1 MSLNNRP
8 QLLKDGALIDD
19 PFVVLG
25 AEDTITDGPVIVSPD
40 RFAQADQPGRR
51 IGLSIANTLDV
62 HTIANLLPRVETVVL
77 NFPKFTDGRAYS
89 QARLLRERL
98 NYRGELRAT
107 GQVLPDQL
115 AFMIRCGF
123 DAFVLA
129 KGDPIESWQ
138 RAKTTFS
145 GSYQPAAD
153 DRRPAFIR
161 RRNQG

>member
-1 MSLNNRP
+1 MPLNNRP
-8 QLLKDGALIDD
+8 QVLKDGALADD
-19 PFVVLG
+19 PFITIG
-25 AEDTITDGPVIVSPD
+25 ADEPIADGPVIISPD
-40 RFAQADQPGRR
+40 RFAEADQPGRR
-51 IGLSIANTLDV
+51 IGLSLSNTLDV
-62 HTIANLLPRVETVVL
+62 HSIANLLPRVETVVL

-89 QARLLRERL
+89 QARVLRERL
-98 NYRGELRAT
+98 DYRGELRAT

-115 AFMIRCGF
+115 AFMLRCGF

-161 RRNQG
+161 RRTQG

>member
-1 MSLNNRP
+1 MPPNNQP

-19 PFVVLG
+19 PFTMIG
-25 AEDTITDGPVIVSPD
+25 ADDAIADGPVIVSPD
-40 RFAQADQPGRR
+40 RFAQVDQPGRR
-51 IGLSIANTLDV
+51 IGLRLANTDDV

-89 QARLLRERL
+89 QARILRERL
-98 NYRGELRAT
+98 NYSGELRAT

-115 AFMIRCGF
+115 AIMMRCGF

-161 RRNQG
+161 RRHQG